1 MKIDCINH
9 IIEVNKGPQNYNN
22 LFQLVSASQHILFCH
37 NKMLVFT
44 NIFLVVSSMYLTW
57 DIYIGK
63 EKGDRDIFNDLLLVS
78 FIYLFII
85 IIIYD

>member
-22 LFQLVSASQHILFCH
+22 LFQLVSASQHILFCQ

-44 NIFLVVSSMYLTW
+44 NIFLAVSSMYLT
-57 DIYIGK
+57 
-63 EKGDRDIFNDLLLVS
+63 
-78 FIYLFII
+78 
-85 IIIYD
+85 